1 MGRERTM
8 FKEFKEFVMRGNV
21 VDLAIGIVI
30 GGAFGKIVTSF
41 VSDILMPPI
50 GLLLGKVNF
59 TNLFIDLSGNHFT
72 SLEEAKK
79 AGAATINYGL
89 FFNTI
94 LDFVIVA
101 FAIFLLIRQINRMR
115 RESEPAPAAPDTKE
129 CRFCLSVIPAAA
141 VRCPHCTSEL
151 NG

>member
-1 MGRERTM
+1 MGRENKM
-8 FKEFKEFVMRGNV
+8 LKEFKEFVMRGNV

-59 TNLFIDLSGNHFT
+59 SNLFIDLSGNHFT

-129 CRFCLSVIPAAA
+129 CRFCLSVIPAGAS
-141 VRCPHCTSEL
+141 RCPHCTSEL